1 MKDKKPE
8 LSMGKEESNQRN
20 KLEDIKTDYFLV
32 KLFDMLH
39 KRRALE
45 VIRYN
50 KNIQQRLNKD
60 KKDYEEQFSKI
71 IIEIIPADIGLIY
84 FIDNT
89 NKEQFFHFYIN
100 ENNEELKRNF
110 VIRSD
115 GAERIK
121 VIIDFEIKSFA
132 GLFKN
137 CTYIKKIKFLRFN
150 RKDINDMSY
159 MFYKCESLDEVDF
172 SKVKTN
178 DVIDMEYMFY
188 GCDSL
193 KELNLSSFNTKNVT
207 NMSNMFR
214 RCSSLNYLNL
224 SSFNVNNVNNM
235 SCIFSHLNKYCNI
248 ISDNEKIL
256 NKVKK
261 EIDQ

>member
-1 MKDKKPE
+1 MSDKNKS
-8 LSMGKEESNQRN
+8 LSLKSVKNNYILKKILDNLEIN
-20 KLEDIKTDYFLV
+20 KFLN
-32 KLFDMLH
+32 L
-39 KRRALE
+39 
-45 VIRYN
+45 IRYN

-71 IIEIIPADIGLIY
+71 IIEIIPVDIGLIY
-84 FIDNT
+84 FIGNT

-178 DVIDMEYMFY
+178 DVINMEYMFY

-207 NMSNMFR
+207 NMSNMFN
-214 RCSSLNYLNL
+214 RCNSLENL
-224 SSFNVNNVNNM
+224 DLSNFNTEKVN
-235 SCIFSHLNKYCNI
+235 
-248 ISDNEKIL
+248 
-256 NKVKK
+256 
-261 EIDQ
+261 